1 MFVCRFACLLL
12 LLGFVHARAD
22 EASTTESDQQDA
34 LKVFEQRI
42 MPIFRS
48 PKPSS
53 CIQCHLASVDLRDY
67 ILPSHEQT
75 FFSLLDQGLIDRESP
90 TDSKILNLIRMGNR
104 DPDSMSKRIHEKT
117 RQAELSAFTAW
128 IEACC
133 SDPELMNERIDR
145 QPELAKPSV
154 PDEVIRHARKDRVL
168 DSFIRNV
175 WSQRMRC
182 FPCHTPNEIDPNNP
196 MHKKPKERQ
205 REMVAKHGARMNIFK
220 ETPLQT
226 MRSMLAGKHV
236 PSKKSLPM
244 LNFEKPAESLLLL
257 KPTAKVPPKR
267 EDGTFEPPSSLLPVS
282 HMGGLKMHVDDMSYK
297 AVLGWIED
305 VANLQQG
312 AYSTVEELPADNW
325 IPTQKVIRVK
335 EMPED
340 WPRFGLVQVFV
351 YPVTQDQSDPL
362 GFTQAIITP
371 RGIIN
376 GSLTLFGEKGASEQL
391 ESGAL
396 EPGEYRIELYLDRD
410 NLLKRSPDALLNDRS
425 PDAELTFE
433 AKWRDGFKNAEVV
446 SGTKL
451 KIRAASS
458 RRGE

>member
-1 MFVCRFACLLL
+1 MFMRRFVCLLFL
-12 LLGFVHARAD
+12 FGFNHVWAD
-22 EASTTESDQQDA
+22 DNATPASESQDA
-34 LKVFEQRI
+34 LNVFEQRI

-67 ILPSHEQT
+67 ILPSHERT
-75 FFSLLDQGLIDRESP
+75 FFSLLEQGLIDRESP
-90 TDSKILNLIRMGNR
+90 TDSKILNLIRMGNN
-104 DPDSMSKRIHEKT
+104 DPDPMSKRIHAKT
-117 RQAELSAFTAW
+117 RRAELEAFTAW

-133 SDPELMNERIDR
+133 SDPDLMSERIER
-145 QPELAKPSV
+145 RSEVAKPTV

-182 FPCHTPNEIDPNNP
+182 FPCHTPHEIDANNP
-196 MHKKPKERQ
+196 MHKKPQERQ
-205 REMVAKHGARMNIFK
+205 REMVAKHGARMNIFQ

-226 MRSMLAGKHV
+226 MRSMLAGRHV
-236 PSKKSLPM
+236 ATETSLPM
-244 LNFEKPAESLLLL
+244 LNFESPAESLLLL
-257 KPTAKVPPKR
+257 KPTAKLPAKR
-267 EDGTFEPPSSLLPVS
+267 NDGTFQPPSSLLPVS

-305 VANLQQG
+305 VANLQRG
-312 AYSTVEELPADNW
+312 VYSTGDELPADNW

-335 EMPED
+335 EIPEN
-340 WPRFGLVQVFV
+340 WPRLGLVQVFV
-351 YPVTQDQSDPL
+351 YPATQDRNEPL

-376 GSLTLFGEKGASEQL
+376 GSLMLFGSKNKSEQL

-396 EPGEYRIELYLDRD
+396 EPGDYRIELYLDRD
-410 NLLKRSPDALLNDRS
+410 QLLKRSPGAMLNARS
-425 PDAELTFE
+425 ADAELTFA

-446 SGTKL
+446 SWSDL
-451 KIRAASS
+451 SVFAAD
-458 RRGE
+458 